1 MAAFMRDLT
10 PLPDAGRGWGRG
22 LAVPDASD
30 ASDTPK
36 PSQAPVIRRG
46 PRFSLPQRIAGF
58 ARLAHGAPVAMYM
71 LLMVALAPIA
81 ALSSQRPLAGEALIR
96 LVLAMGFAQAAIGVL
111 NDYRDR
117 ALDAASKPQ
126 KPLVRGTV
134 QPGEALALVVVLP
147 GLALLAA
154 QPFGVPAVLILAAI
168 MTLGFAYDLG
178 FKGTP
183 VSALLFAL
191 HFPLLPLFVWAAL
204 GAWRPFL
211 PWILP
216 IGAALG
222 IAMNIANSLPDL
234 DEDIAAG
241 VRGLPHLLG
250 LRRGLALVWAI
261 PLALTLLIWLLHLTG
276 LARGHLIWLALATLA
291 AIGSTAAAIL
301 LYRRKPD
308 AATLK
313 GAFYLQ
319 AFGALAFAACWFVA
333 VVAG

>member
-1 MAAFMRDLT
+1 MA
-10 PLPDAGRGWGRG
+10 
-22 LAVPDASD
+22 D
-30 ASDTPK
+30 ASDTPDA
-36 PSQAPVIRRG
+36 PSPPKTPIVRRG
-46 PRFSLPQRIAGF
+46 ATFSLPQRIAGF
-58 ARLAHGAPVAMYM
+58 VRLIHAAPVAMYM

-81 ALSSQRPLAGEALIR
+81 ALSSHRPLTGEALLR

-111 NDYRDR
+111 NDYCDR
-117 ALDAASKPQ
+117 ALDATSKPR

-134 QPGEALALVVVLP
+134 QPGEALALVIILP

-154 QPFGVPAVLILAAI
+154 QPFGLAPVLILAAI
-168 MTLGFAYDLG
+168 MALGFAYDLR

-191 HFPLLPLFVWAAL
+191 HFPLLPIFVWAAV
-204 GAWRPFL
+204 GAWQPFL

-222 IAMNIANSLPDL
+222 TAMNIANSLPDL
-234 DEDIAAG
+234 SEDIAAG

-250 LRRGLALVWAI
+250 LGRDLALVWSI
-261 PLALTLLIWLLHLTG
+261 PLALALLIWLLHLSG
-276 LARGHLIWLALATLA
+276 LVPGLPLWLALATLA
-291 AIGSTAAAIL
+291 AVASTVAAML

-313 GAFYLQ
+313 LTFYLQ
-319 AFGALAFAACWFVA
+319 AFGALAFAVCWLVA
-333 VVAG
+333 VIA

>member
-1 MAAFMRDLT
+1 M
-10 PLPDAGRGWGRG
+10 
-22 LAVPDASD
+22 
-30 ASDTPK
+30 
-36 PSQAPVIRRG
+36 
-46 PRFSLPQRIAGF
+46 PQRIVGF
-58 ARLAHGAPVAMYM
+58 VRLIHAVPVAMYM

-81 ALSSQRPLAGEALIR
+81 AISSQRALTGEALLR

-111 NDYRDR
+111 NDYCDR

-134 QPGEALALVVVLP
+134 QPGEALALIVILP

-154 QPFGVPAVLILAAI
+154 QPFGLAAVVILAAI
-168 MTLGFAYDLG
+168 MALGFAYDLR

-191 HFPLLPLFVWAAL
+191 HFPLLPIFVWAAV

-211 PWILP
+211 PWVLP

-222 IAMNIANSLPDL
+222 VAMNIANSLPDL
-234 DEDIAAG
+234 SEDIAAG

-250 LRRGLALVWAI
+250 LRRDLVLVWVI
-261 PLALTLLIWLLHLTG
+261 PPALALLIWLLHVTG
-276 LARGHLIWLALATLA
+276 IVPGQPLLLALATLA
-291 AIGSTAAAIL
+291 AVVTTAATML

-313 GAFYLQ
+313 LNFYLQ
-319 AFGALAFAACWFVA
+319 AFGGLAFAACWLVA
-333 VVAG
+333 VIV

>member
-1 MAAFMRDLT
+1 M
-10 PLPDAGRGWGRG
+10 
-22 LAVPDASD
+22 SD
-30 ASDTPK
+30 ASETPNTPK
-36 PSQAPVIRRG
+36 TPPLPVVQRG
-46 PRFSLPQRIAGF
+46 PQFSLPQRIAGF
-58 ARLAHGAPVAMYM
+58 VRLAHGAPVTMYM

-81 ALSSQRPLAGEALIR
+81 ALSSQRALSGEALIR

-117 ALDAASKPQ
+117 TLDAASKPR

-134 QPGEALALVVVLP
+134 QPGEALALIVILP

-154 QPFGVPAVLILAAI
+154 QPFGQAAVLILAAI
-168 MTLGFAYDLG
+168 MALGFAYDLG

-211 PWILP
+211 PWVLP

-250 LRRGLALVWAI
+250 LRRDLALVWAI
-261 PLALTLLIWLLHLTG
+261 PLALALLIWLLHLTG
-276 LARGHLIWLALATLA
+276 LARGQALWLALAILA
-291 AIGSTAAAIL
+291 AVGSTAAAIL

-313 GAFYLQ
+313 LTFYLQ
-319 AFGALAFAACWFVA
+319 AFGALVFVACWFVA
-333 VVAG
+333 VIAG

>member
-1 MAAFMRDLT
+1 MT
-10 PLPDAGRGWGRG
+10 E
-22 LAVPDASD
+22 ASD
-30 ASDTPK
+30 APDIP
-36 PSQAPVIRRG
+36 PAAPAPTSRRR
-46 PRFSLPQRIAGF
+46 PRFSLAQRIGGF
-58 ARLAHGAPVAMYM
+58 VRLAHAIPVAMYM

-81 ALSSQRPLAGEALIR
+81 TLSSHRSLTGEALLR

-111 NDYRDR
+111 NDYCDR
-117 ALDAASKPQ
+117 ALDATSKPW

-134 QPGEALALVVVLP
+134 QPGEALALVVILP

-154 QPFGVPAVLILAAI
+154 QPFGLAAVLILAAI
-168 MTLGFAYDLG
+168 MALGFAYDLR

-183 VSALLFAL
+183 ISALLFAL
-191 HFPLLPLFVWAAL
+191 HFPLLPIFVWAAV

-234 DEDIAAG
+234 PDDIAAG

-250 LRRGLALVWAI
+250 LRRGLALVWSI
-261 PLALTLLIWLLHLTG
+261 PLALALLIWLLHLTRLVSG
-276 LARGHLIWLALATLA
+276 LPIWLALATLVA
-291 AIGSTAAAIL
+291 VASTAAAML
-301 LYRRKPD
+301 LYRRKPN

-313 GAFYLQ
+313 LTFYLQ
-319 AFGALAFAACWFVA
+319 AFGAMAFAACWLIA
-333 VVAG
+333 VIA

>member
-1 MAAFMRDLT
+1 MT
-10 PLPDAGRGWGRG
+10 E
-22 LAVPDASD
+22 ASD
-30 ASDTPK
+30 APDIP
-36 PSQAPVIRRG
+36 PAAPAPTSRRG
-46 PRFSLPQRIAGF
+46 PRFSLAQRIGGF
-58 ARLAHGAPVAMYM
+58 VRLAHAIPVAMYM

-81 ALSSQRPLAGEALIR
+81 TLSSHRSLTGEALLW

-111 NDYRDR
+111 NDYCDR
-117 ALDAASKPQ
+117 ALDATSKPQ

-134 QPGEALALVVVLP
+134 QPGEALALVVILP

-154 QPFGVPAVLILAAI
+154 QPFGLAAVLILAAI
-168 MTLGFAYDLG
+168 MALGFAYDLR

-183 VSALLFAL
+183 ISALLFAL
-191 HFPLLPLFVWAAL
+191 HFPLLPIFVWAAV

-234 DEDIAAG
+234 PDDIAAG

-250 LRRGLALVWAI
+250 LRRGLALVWSI
-261 PLALTLLIWLLHLTG
+261 PLALALLIWLLHLSG
-276 LARGHLIWLALATLA
+276 LVPGLPLWLALATLVA
-291 AIGSTAAAIL
+291 VASTAAAML
-301 LYRRKPD
+301 LYRRKPN

-313 GAFYLQ
+313 LTFYLQ
-319 AFGALAFAACWFVA
+319 AFGAMAFAACWLIA
-333 VVAG
+333 VIA